1 MRGLLSP
8 LRHSPFRLLIA
19 GQALSLVGDRL
30 SYLAVVALLSSR
42 THGFETT
49 GGGALSALALAL
61 LLPFLVLSP
70 WAAVHLDRWRRRN
83 VMLAADAGRA
93 AVSFAMAAAALST
106 PMPVLF
112 ALVAAS
118 SAFNV
123 FFLPARVAIVPDLV
137 GPEELDRANGLGVLA
152 SVLATLV
159 GTLLGGPLIAAWGI
173 RAALALDGVSYL
185 CSAASLAAMP
195 AAPAPSRAPRETE
208 WTSWLP
214 RAAAFRALLGRGQTR
229 AAALLLGL
237 TWILGGLFH
246 VCGTLRLQ
254 ALTPRVT
261 DLMAPALACLGAG
274 GVLGAALVGSRLG
287 AHRSRIAGA
296 GLFAAGLAVGVFAM
310 ARGLPG
316 IAGAALAAGL
326 ATAPV
331 YILADSEIQR
341 ALPAAARAGALAARD
356 FVCRSAFLV
365 TVLLCGAATPASSQA
380 WILGGAA
387 LLGLSGIW
395 YGWRK
400 PLSN

>member
-8 LRHSPFRLLIA
+8 FRHPPFRLLLA

-42 THGFETT
+42 THGFQTA

-70 WAAVHLDRWRRRN
+70 WAAVHLDRWRRRD
-83 VMLAADAGRA
+83 VMLSADAGRA
-93 AVSFAMAAAALST
+93 VLSFAMAAAAPSAPL
-106 PMPVLF
+106 PALF

-118 SAFNV
+118 SALNV

-137 GPEELDRANGLGVLA
+137 ATDELDRSNGLGVLA

-195 AAPAPSRAPRETE
+195 AAPAPGRAPTEAE

-214 RAAAFRALLGRGQTR
+214 RAAAFRTLLGGPRAR
-229 AAALLLGL
+229 AAALLLAL

-246 VCGTLRLQ
+246 VCGTMHLQ

-274 GVLGAALVGSRLG
+274 GVLGAALVSSRLQSS
-287 AHRSRIAGA
+287 RSRIAGA
-296 GLFAAGLAVGVFAM
+296 GLGAAGVAVGFFAM
-310 ARGLPG
+310 ARGLPA
-316 IAGAALAAGL
+316 IAGAALAAGF

-341 ALPAAARAGALAARD
+341 AVPAEGRAGAVAARD

-365 TVLLCGAATPASSQA
+365 TVLLCAAATPISSQA

-387 LLGLSGIW
+387 LLGLSGVW